1 MAGWKTLL
9 ADLPPER
16 PVLIAG
22 PTASGKSD
30 LALAIAE
37 AQGGTVLNADALQV
51 FADWRILTARPGP
64 DEIAR
69 APHALY
75 GHVPGG
81 CPYSVGHWLRDL
93 APLLSRS
100 RPIIVGGTGLY
111 FAALNRGLAEIPDTP
126 ASVRAE
132 ADARIAESGAAA
144 LLAELDPE
152 TAGRI
157 DTLNPMRVQRAWEV
171 LRTTGRGLAD
181 WQDRTG
187 PPLLPLEDATAIVLA
202 PDRQPLGARI
212 DRRFDA
218 MLRAGVMDEAAR
230 NAPHFSPR
238 LPSSKAIGA
247 AALVAACRGEISLE
261 AAADEVRLLTRQY
274 AKRQRTWFRSK
285 MGGWKWIDPEG

>member
-37 AQGGTVLNADALQV
+37 AQGGTVINADALQV
-51 FADWRILTARPGP
+51 FADWRILTARPARTRSPARRTHFTVMCRRGAPILSVTGCATWPHFCRHRGP
-64 DEIAR
+64 
-69 APHALY
+69 LS
-75 GHVPGG
+75 
-81 CPYSVGHWLRDL
+81 SVEQGFT
-93 APLLSRS
+93 S
-100 RPIIVGGTGLY
+100 RPSTLAWPKFPKRRPRSAPKRMRASQKRRGVAPGRTRCR
-111 FAALNRGLAEIPDTP
+111 NRGSDRHAQP
-126 ASVRAE
+126 
-132 ADARIAESGAAA
+132 DARPEGMGSASHHGPRAC
-144 LLAELDPE
+144 LLAGSHRPAASA
-152 TAGRI
+152 AGRRNA
-157 DTLNPMRVQRAWEV
+157 L
-171 LRTTGRGLAD
+171 
-181 WQDRTG
+181 
-187 PPLLPLEDATAIVLA
+187 VLA
-202 PDRQPLGARI
+202 PDRVPLGARI
-212 DRRFDA
+212 DRRFEA

-247 AALVAACRGEISLE
+247 AALVAACRGEMSLD